1 MNEARFIATDG
12 RSRTEDFGYATRKTT
27 GEPPNPDG

>member
-12 RSRTEDFGYATRKTT
+12 RSRTEDFGCATRKADRRTT
-27 GEPPNPDG
+27 EFDG